1 VLGNWS
7 AGSTANLVKR
17 GSTTRPE
24 HVKETSGFPIEI
36 SSALGVSETAWRMRM
51 PRETSPSSSDRLYR
65 LARIF
70 ALAEEVLEDR
80 EQAREWLRSPQ
91 VGLNNRVPF
100 VLMETEAGAR
110 EVEDLLLRIEHGV
123 LS

>member
-1 VLGNWS
+1 
-7 AGSTANLVKR
+7 
-17 GSTTRPE
+17 
-24 HVKETSGFPIEI
+24 
-36 SSALGVSETAWRMRM
+36 
-51 PRETSPSSSDRLYR
+51 
-65 LARIF
+65 
-70 ALAEEVLEDR
+70 LAEEVIEDR

-91 VGLNNRVPF
+91 VGLDNRVPF